1 MEDLDHK
8 LRGAGEE
15 DLGDVGVPAQ
25 VVHRRRV
32 SRVGH
37 QELETHVGVPAQVV
51 HRSRVSRVGHQELE
65 THVGVPAQV
74 VHRSTEE

>member
-1 MEDLDHK
+1 MKDLDHK

-37 QELETHVGVPAQVV
+37 QELETHVGVPALVNVV
-51 HRSRVSRVGHQELE
+51 INRRRVVYSCPG
-65 THVGVPAQV
+65 
-74 VHRSTEE
+74 